1 MSLFSSHADSY
12 LGVDF
17 GTQSIKAVELKVVKG
32 KPHLLNYA
40 WVNVTNVKEV
50 PDEYDGDYAKRLS
63 DALKELFIQMKPRTR
78 KAVVAIPSFNG
89 LVMIVDFPRMS
100 EKDVADAIK
109 FESRKYIPA
118 SLDEVN
124 VSWEILDKEEKKR
137 EKKGKDEKKGQKN
150 KKDEEKETMRVL
162 LVAAPKSEVQYYDS
176 LFENTNARIDSLE
189 LESFSLARS
198 VIGNTEGRF
207 LLVDIGAKTTN
218 IVLIENG
225 VVHVSRSVDIGGA
238 DMTNAIMQSMN
249 ITRERAI
256 ALKEGG
262 DDFFKGPTKVGFS
275 SLNFVV
281 NEVKRVLSSQKSDVV
296 ESLVLCGGGSKLT
309 GLPEQMA
316 QMTGLKVTIGNP
328 LSHIVYDE
336 NESGNIKN
344 MSSSF
349 AVAIGLALRSIEEK

>member
-40 WVNVTNVKEV
+40 WVNVTSVKEV
-50 PDEYDGDYAKRLS
+50 PDEYDGNYAKRLS
-63 DALKELFIQMKPRTR
+63 DALKEMFAQMKPRTR

-100 EKDVADAIK
+100 EKDVANAIK

-124 VSWEILDKEEKKR
+124 VSWEILEEERSKE
-137 EKKGKDEKKGQKN
+137 KGKDEKKSTKN
-150 KKDEEKETMRVL
+150 ESSTMKVL

-176 LFENTNARIDSLE
+176 LFEGTNVKINSLE
-189 LESFSLARS
+189 LEAFSLVRS
-198 VIGNTEGRF
+198 VIGNTQGRF

-218 IVLIENG
+218 IVLIEDG
-225 VVHVSRSVDIGGA
+225 IVHVSRSVDIGGA

-249 ITRERAI
+249 ITRDRAI

-262 DDFFKGPTKVGFS
+262 DNFFTGPTRVGFS
-275 SLNFVV
+275 SLDFVT
-281 NEVKRVLSSQKSDVV
+281 NEIKRVLSSQKSDVV
-296 ESLVLCGGGSKLT
+296 ESLVLCGGGSKLN
-309 GLPEQMA
+309 GLPEQLA
-316 QMTGLKVTIGNP
+316 QMTGLKVTRGNP
-328 LSHIVYDE
+328 LSRIVYDE
-336 NESGNIKN
+336 QKSGKIKEL
-344 MSSSF
+344 SSSF
-349 AVAIGLALRSIEEK
+349 AVAIGLALRAIEEE

>member
-1 MSLFSSHADSY
+1 MALFSSHADSY

-17 GTQSIKAVELKVVKG
+17 GTQSIKAVELKVVKD

-63 DALKELFIQMKPRTR
+63 DALKELFAQMKPKTK

-89 LVMIVDFPRMS
+89 LVTIVDFPRMS
-100 EKDVADAIK
+100 EKEVADAIK

-124 VSWEILDKEEKKR
+124 VSWEILDQKEGDKGKKGEEKQ
-137 EKKGKDEKKGQKN
+137 EGS
-150 KKDEEKETMRVL
+150 TMKVL

-176 LFENTNARIDSLE
+176 LFEGTSVEISSLE

-218 IVLIENG
+218 IVLVEDR

-238 DMTNAIMQSMN
+238 DMTNAIMQGMN

-262 DDFFKGPTKVGFS
+262 DNFFSGPTRVEFS

-281 NEVKRVLSSQKSDVV
+281 NEIKRVLASQKSDVI
-296 ESLVLCGGGSKLT
+296 ESLVLCGGGSKLI
-309 GLPEQMA
+309 GLPERLA
-316 QMTGLKVTIGNP
+316 EMTGLKVTMGNP

-336 NESGNIKN
+336 NASGNIQE
-344 MSSSF
+344 MSTSF
-349 AVAIGLALRSIEEK
+349 AVAIGLAMRSIEED

>member
-17 GTQSIKAVELKVVKG
+17 GTQSIKAVELKVIKD

-50 PDEYDGDYAKRLS
+50 PDEYDGDYAKRLA
-63 DALKELFIQMKPRTR
+63 DALKELFVQMKPRTK

-124 VSWEILDKEEKKR
+124 VSWEILDKEEKKKKSKKDDKKS
-137 EKKGKDEKKGQKN
+137 EKKEGS
-150 KKDEEKETMRVL
+150 TMRVL
-162 LVAAPKSEVQYYDS
+162 LVAAPKSEVQYYDG
-176 LFENTNARIDSLE
+176 LFEGTEAKIDSLE
-189 LESFSLARS
+189 LESFSLARA
-198 VIGNTEGRF
+198 VIGKTEGRF

-225 VVHVSRSVDIGGA
+225 IVHVSRSVDIGGA
-238 DMTNAIMQSMN
+238 DMTNAIMQGMN
-249 ITRERAI
+249 ITRDRAI

-262 DDFFKGPTKVGFS
+262 SNFFTGPTKVGFS

-281 NEVKRVLSSQKSDVV
+281 NEINRVLKSQKSDVV
-296 ESLVLCGGGSKLT
+296 ESLVLCGGGSKLV
-309 GLPEQMA
+309 GLPEQLA

-336 NESGNIKN
+336 KSSGKIQELGP
-344 MSSSF
+344 SF
-349 AVAIGLALRSIEEK
+349 AVAVGLALRSIE

>member
-1 MSLFSSHADSY
+1 MSFFSSHSDSY

-32 KPHLLNYA
+32 KPYLANYA
-40 WVNVTNVKEV
+40 WVNVTNIKEV
-50 PDEYDGDYAKRLS
+50 PDKYDGDYAKRLS
-63 DALKELFIQMKPRTR
+63 DGLKELFVQMKPKTN

-100 EKDVADAIK
+100 EKDIANAIK

-124 VSWEILDKEEKKR
+124 VSWEVLEDDHDKKGRDAQKDKKKDKE
-137 EKKGKDEKKGQKN
+137 
-150 KKDEEKETMRVL
+150 KELSPTMKVL

-176 LFENTNARIDSLE
+176 LFESTNVKIDSLE
-189 LESFSLARS
+189 LESFSLVRS
-198 VIGNTEGRF
+198 VIGNTAGRF
-207 LLVDIGAKTTN
+207 VLVDIGAKTTN
-218 IVLIENG
+218 IVLVEDG

-238 DMTNAIMQSMN
+238 DMTNAIMQGMN

-262 DDFFKGPTKVGFS
+262 ENFFTGATKIGFP
-275 SLNFVV
+275 SLNFVS
-281 NEVKRVLSSQKSDVV
+281 NEINRVLSTQKSDVI
-296 ESLVLCGGGSKLT
+296 ESLVLCGGGARLV
-309 GLPEQMA
+309 GLPEQIG
-316 QMTGLKVTIGNP
+316 QLTKLKVTLGNP
-328 LSHIVYDE
+328 LSHVVYDE
-336 NESGNIKN
+336 NASGYIKEK
-344 MSSSF
+344 SLSF